1 MIKDKRIAL
10 EMIKNGG
17 TDFSFEDLSNAL
29 QKDKDILLALL
40 KKNEWHLTSMPD
52 SVLEDEDF
60 IYKSLE
66 LIQKEAPD
74 WMYAY
79 TKLAFDMNQKL
90 IYTIWKFFVATGN
103 EEYISHGLKL
113 LGISREEFRDDKKLF
128 ELVLSTCGIA
138 LMEASERLKDDT
150 DLVLMAL
157 KSSKGE
163 ALQYASTRLQNNPV
177 ILDYVSKLKSE

>member
-40 KKNEWHLTSMPD
+40 KKNEWNLISLPD
-52 SVLEDEDF
+52 SVLEDKDF

-66 LIQKEAPD
+66 LVQKEAPNRMRD
-74 WMYAY
+74 Y
-79 TKLAFDMNQKL
+79 TKLAFDLNQKL

-103 EEYISHGLKL
+103 EEYISHGLDL
-113 LGISREEFRDDKKLF
+113 LGISREEFRDD
-128 ELVLSTCGIA
+128 
-138 LMEASERLKDDT
+138 
-150 DLVLMAL
+150 
-157 KSSKGE
+157 
-163 ALQYASTRLQNNPV
+163 
-177 ILDYVSKLKSE
+177 